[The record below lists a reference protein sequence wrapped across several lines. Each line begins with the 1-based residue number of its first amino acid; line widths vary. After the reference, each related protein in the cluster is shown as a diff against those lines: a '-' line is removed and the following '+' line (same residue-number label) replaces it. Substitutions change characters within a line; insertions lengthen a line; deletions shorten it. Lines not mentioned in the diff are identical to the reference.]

1 MDDLRFGLADVVVGW
16 CFVVSRMLV
25 VWVFGFCGLLSGGLE
40 FWWWV
45 FGDCLV
51 CIWPVDLRDLFMI
64 WVW

>member
-1 MDDLRFGLADVVVGW
+1 MFCGFAHVG
-16 CFVVSRMLV
+16 CL
-25 VWVFGFCGLLSGGLE
+25 VFGFCGLLSGEFE

-51 CIWPVDLRDLFMI
+51 GIWPVDLRDLFMI